1 MLILYENYL
10 IMDIKPIEIV
20 SELRGKISRLIS
32 LYQGIK
38 LEKETLVREKMEL
51 VERIEALSK
60 ENEMFKHQYDTLKLA
75 KTFAA
80 NTGDSQQAKQ
90 KISQIVR
97 EIDKCIALLN
107 K

>member
-1 MLILYENYL
+1 MEV
-10 IMDIKPIEIV
+10 KSVEIV
-20 SELRGKISRLIS
+20 SELRGQISRLIS
-32 LYQGIK
+32 LYQDLK
-38 LEKETLVREKMEL
+38 LEKEELVREKMNLLEQ
-51 VERIEALSK
+51 VESLSK
-60 ENEMFKHQYDTLKLA
+60 KNDDFKHQYDTLKLA

-80 NTGDSQQAKQ
+80 NTGDSQQAKN

>member
-1 MLILYENYL
+1 MEV
-10 IMDIKPIEIV
+10 KPVEIV
-20 SELRGKISRLIS
+20 SELRRQISCLIS
-32 LYQGIK
+32 LYQDLK
-38 LEKETLVREKMEL
+38 LEKEELIREKMNLLEQ
-51 VERIEALSK
+51 VESLTK
-60 ENEMFKHQYDTLKLA
+60 ENDEFKHKYDTLKLA

-80 NTGDSQQAKQ
+80 NTGDSQQAKN

>member
-1 MLILYENYL
+1 ME
-10 IMDIKPIEIV
+10 IKSVEIV
-20 SELRGKISRLIS
+20 SELREQISRLIS
-32 LYQGIK
+32 LYQDLK
-38 LEKETLVREKMEL
+38 LEKEELVREKMNLLEQ
-51 VERIEALSK
+51 VESLSK
-60 ENEMFKHQYDTLKLA
+60 ENDEFKHQYDTLKLA

-80 NTGDSQQAKQ
+80 NTGDSQQAKN

>member
-32 LYQGIK
+32 LYHGLK

-51 VERIEALSK
+51 VERVEALSK
-60 ENEMFKHQYDTLKLA
+60 ENEMYKHQYDTLKLA

-80 NTGDSQQAKQ
+80 GSGDSQQAKH
-90 KISQIVR
+90 KISQMVR